1 MDQIKKA
8 RKRPERYKIKLLSEK
23 QKAVEL
29 YLQGEMPVAQ
39 IARQFGITTSTLTQN
54 WIKQVARGKD
64 RLLGGSKKLTDE
76 FKLKVVRKVLSG
88 GLNVQQAA
96 EVFDIASPGTISK
109 WMREFSASIALDLS
123 QQLIHTEGMGNRRKS
138 NAQSDGDKQ
147 ALEKALRDAQLKIV
161 ALETMI
167 TLAEEQFKIDIRK
180 KSGTKQSE

>member
-29 YLQGEMPVAQ
+29 YLQGEMPVAE
-39 IARQFGITTSTLTQN
+39 IARQFGIATSTLTQN
-54 WIKQVARGKD
+54 WVKQVARGKD

-96 EVFDIASPGTISK
+96 EVFGIASPATVSK
-109 WMREFSASIALDLS
+109 WMHEFSADAALGVS
-123 QQLIHTEGMGNRRKS
+123 QQLIHTEGMGSRRKS
-138 NAQSDGDKQ
+138 NARSDGDTE
-147 ALEKALRDAQLKIV
+147 ALEKALKDAQLKII

>member
-8 RKRPERYKIKLLSEK
+8 RKIPEPYKIKLLSEK

-29 YLQGEMPVAQ
+29 YLQGEMSVAQ
-39 IARQFGITTSTLTQN
+39 IAKQFGITTTTLTQN
-54 WIKQVARGKD
+54 WVKQVARGKD
-64 RLLGGSKKLTDE
+64 RLLGGIKKPTDE

-88 GLNVQQAA
+88 GISVEQAA
-96 EVFDIASPGTISK
+96 EVFDIASPATVNK
-109 WMREFSASIALDLS
+109 WMREFSASAALDVS
-123 QQLIHTEGMGNRRKS
+123 QQLIHTESMGNRKKANVR
-138 NAQSDGDKQ
+138 SDVDKE